1 MEDYKAYL
9 IVSDGRIAGR
19 VDLLCENDCVA
30 KERAQQLALDCPVE
44 LWRGQRKIAEYEQ
57 R

>member
-9 IVSDGRIAGR
+9 IGSDGRIAGR